1 MFGIDLRNVA
11 ISFLIS
17 AAIYPVVLLGVWG
30 LIALGTLATDR
41 HMPAD
46 TMPLVYGLVFAVL
59 TVALIDILG
68 VATVVLALVSC
79 ANLIEYAQLLVPGR
93 SPSAVDFVA
102 SLAGIVVAA
111 TLVWMARV
119 LVQRHQG
126 DEDRA

>member
-46 TMPLVYGLVFAVL
+46 TMPLVYESFDWEHGVFVGASMRSNATSAAEQTGAVL
-59 TVALIDILG
+59 AADLHGRARGLG
-68 VATVVLALVSC
+68 GLR
-79 ANLIEYAQLLVPGR
+79 IEVFFCTAITLLMP
-93 SPSAVDFVA
+93 
-102 SLAGIVVAA
+102 
-111 TLVWMARV
+111 ARC
-119 LVQRHQG
+119 RI
-126 DEDRA
+126 